1 MNTYTVARDGQEL
14 GTFEMAKIQEGM
26 KTGNFK
32 PTDWAWKEGM
42 DEWVR
47 LSALVGAPAVGS
59 VVSQPASAKPVA
71 AAPSQPAVNPYA
83 APAST
88 TMRNPMVAGAVPYPV
103 LQELRGTQPWVR
115 FISILM
121 WIMSI
126 LNLLMVL
133 FYMGAGLFG
142 AGLVAHSGSVGMGL
156 GSAAFSLVFGGISA
170 MLVLYPT
177 LKLSKYA
184 STINRLSSSQSYTDL
199 TLALAEQ
206 RRFWKFCGI
215 LIAIYL
221 VIFIAFLLLIFFTSL
236 VVVKAA
242 NGAS

>member
-26 KTGNFK
+26 RTGNFK

-47 LSALVGAPAVGS
+47 LSALVGAPAAGS
-59 VVSQPASAKPVA
+59 VVSQTGSGKPVA
-71 AAPSQPAVNPYA
+71 VEPSPSAVNPYA

-126 LNLLMVL
+126 LHLLVVL
-133 FYMGAGLFG
+133 FYLGIGLFG
-142 AGLVAHSGSVGMGL
+142 AGLVANSGSIGTGI
-156 GSAAFSLVFGGISA
+156 GSAALFLVMGGISA
-170 MLVLYPT
+170 MLVIYPT

-184 STINRLSSSQSYTDL
+184 SGIGRLSLSQSYTDL

-221 VIFIAFLLLIFFTSL
+221 LIFLTLFIL
-236 VVVKAA
+236 VFAFGLVIAPGVR
-242 NGAS
+242 